1 MKRVTYRKFLRLDPY
16 DFTGSK
22 QRAFM
27 RSFFRRK
34 GRCTALDIL
43 GLAEI
48 PDCAKVYS
56 VLHEA
61 LLEKNTLQE
70 FTCLCAGRALGHI
83 EHPDPR
89 SAAAIQAK
97 RAWLRGEMP
106 DGELAAAHAAALAA
120 VRDSEGI
127 GKIAA
132 WSCVWASETHCP
144 GGNARDAANDAA
156 WVAAEE
162 SARAAATGIP
172 GMAPW
177 SAAWTCAWEMGFYA
191 ERRWQVEALKGLLQ
205 EAQP

>member
-1 MKRVTYRKFLRLDPY
+1 MRRERLSAIVAIC
-16 DFTGSK
+16 FVVGFALTGIVGETTVAAQTVQERFSVP
-22 QRAFM
+22 QVSMCIRDRA
-27 RSFFRRK
+27 
-34 GRCTALDIL
+34 
-43 GLAEI
+43 
-48 PDCAKVYS
+48 
-56 VLHEA
+56 
-61 LLEKNTLQE
+61 N
-70 FTCLCAGRALGHI
+70 
-83 EHPDPR
+83 
-89 SAAAIQAK
+89 

-120 VRDSEGI
+120 GRDSEGI
-127 GKIAA
+127 GRSAA

-162 SARAAATGIP
+162 SARAAAAGIP

-177 SAAWTCAWEMGFYA
+177 SAAWTCAWEMGFYT